1 MCQLKALCRAVAIMV
16 VIGIATF
23 RVVPVNAQTVTYN
36 RANVVTGL
44 CSGETSSTT
53 RAVDVLLAEVASK
66 REAADWAGTIIN
78 ALGAKELLCSK
89 DGESLLETEA
99 GYLDP
104 VTMSVVT
111 IDGKPPRAP
120 FVNLKVRA
128 NLNVAASLLSLIENP
143 AGPNAGDAVSVLE
156 KRYDYVDATV
166 LALALD
172 GVVDPDLRDR
182 LKVVQSLKILQSDDV
197 ADVDTRIQAIEAI
210 ADIPTERNRTA
221 LINLQQRDGFA
232 DSDPRLVRAL
242 EVAIDEVGTWI
253 QIGNIGAV
261 LFSGLS
267 YASILFMASLG
278 LAIIFG
284 LMGVINLAQ
293 GEFIMVGSYATFMV
307 QEVLRLWAPGLLDWY
322 LVISIPVA
330 FLVTA
335 AVGMILEVT
344 VIRHLYGRPLMTLL
358 ATWAISLFLIN
369 LVRVAFGTQN
379 LEFIVPSF
387 LSGGVR
393 VTADFIITWSRLF
406 AIGFS
411 AAVLISVLLLVHKT
425 RWGLY
430 IRGVTENRAMASCV
444 GVSSRRIDSI
454 SFGLGS
460 GLAGL
465 AGLVLTPIYSV
476 NPTMGTNFIVDSF
489 MVVVL
494 GGVGNVAGTLISALT
509 IGQINIVIEPIYGA
523 VAAKV
528 IVLLMIIVFIQF
540 RPQGIFAVKGRK

>member
-1 MCQLKALCRAVAIMV
+1 
-16 VIGIATF
+16 
-23 RVVPVNAQTVTYN
+23 
-36 RANVVTGL
+36 
-44 CSGETSSTT
+44 
-53 RAVDVLLAEVASK
+53 
-66 REAADWAGTIIN
+66 
-78 ALGAKELLCSK
+78 
-89 DGESLLETEA
+89 
-99 GYLDP
+99 
-104 VTMSVVT
+104 
-111 IDGKPPRAP
+111 
-120 FVNLKVRA
+120 
-128 NLNVAASLLSLIENP
+128 
-143 AGPNAGDAVSVLE
+143 
-156 KRYDYVDATV
+156 
-166 LALALD
+166 
-172 GVVDPDLRDR
+172 
-182 LKVVQSLKILQSDDV
+182 VQSLKILQSDDV
-197 ADVDTRIQAIEAI
+197 VDVDTRIQAIEAI

-221 LINLQQRDGFA
+221 LINLQQRDDFA
-232 DSDPRLVRAL
+232 DSDPRLVSAL

-307 QEVLRLWAPGLLDWY
+307 QEILRLWAPGLLDWY

-335 AVGMILEVT
+335 AVGMILEAT

-411 AAVLISVLLLVHKT
+411 VAVLISVLLLVHKT